1 MNLDLK
7 NRAVG
12 VGHRIMTGVGVVAGL
27 LISLGEYLQYI
38 PVEYRS
44 SKWYLVAAALV
55 ALGTAL
61 KLPGKKDLPAAPAA
75 LVLGLLL
82 FAGAAR
88 ADDALV
94 PAGGVCL
101 NAKNTICFRPVLGVS
116 GAIYDFT
123 ARTVA
128 HDVQIGGGYEL
139 TIIPEKLG
147 VAAGP
152 ALNLGDN
159 VNFSVWQGITIP
171 FSMIIGVRETLLG
184 DKSVHL
190 GIFGGYIKRF

>member
-1 MNLDLK
+1 
-7 NRAVG
+7 
-12 VGHRIMTGVGVVAGL
+12 MTGVGVAAGL

-38 PVEYRS
+38 PPEYRS
-44 SKWYLVAAALV
+44 SKWYLVAAALA
-55 ALGTAL
+55 ALGAAL
-61 KLPGKKDLPAAPAA
+61 KLPGKKAAPAA
-75 LVLGLLL
+75 LALGLLL
-82 FAGAAR
+82 VAVPAKAA
-88 ADDALV
+88 DALV
-94 PAGGVCL
+94 PAGGVCF

-128 HDVQIGGGYEL
+128 HDMQIGGGYEL
-139 TIIPEKLG
+139 TIIPEKFG
-147 VAAGP
+147 IAAGP

-159 VNFSVWQGITIP
+159 VNFSMWQGITIP
-171 FSMIIGVRETLLG
+171 FSMIFGVRETLLG